1 MLDKLYITPRQWLHI
16 LRWSLYCLLF
26 LLAMMTQTVVL
37 GNRPIFGITPDF
49 IPIVITCVCVK
60 EGPQKGGWFA
70 LLTSF
75 VWFLSGAD
83 YGSVSIAILTVL
95 PVMGSVICRGVLN
108 SRFLPCLLVN
118 FLTLFLLHSIIFFL
132 KFLINDMDGALFVQ
146 KLLPCVLI
154 SMIAQPIVYLLVKK
168 IHQIGDNYEPA

>member
-16 LRWSLYCLLF
+16 LRWSLYSLLF

-37 GNRPIFGITPDF
+37 GNRPIFGIIPDF

-70 LLTSF
+70 LLTSL

-95 PVMGSVICRGVLN
+95 PVMGSIVCRSLLN

-132 KFLINDMDGALFVQ
+132 KFLINDMDSALFVQ

-154 SMIAQPIVYLLVKK
+154 SMIAQPVVYLLVKK

>member
-16 LRWSLYCLLF
+16 LRWSLYSLLF

-37 GNRPIFGITPDF
+37 GNRPIFGITPDL
-49 IPIVITCVCVK
+49 IPVVITCVCVA

-70 LLTSF
+70 LLTSLL
-75 VWFLSGAD
+75 WFLSGAD

-95 PVMGSVICRGVLN
+95 PVMGSILCRSVLN
-108 SRFLPCLLVN
+108 NRFLPCLLVN
-118 FLTLFLLHSIIFFL
+118 FLTLLLLHSIIFFF
-132 KFLINDMDGALFVQ
+132 KFLINGMAGALFVQ

-154 SMIAQPIVYLLVKK
+154 SLIAQPIVYLLVKK
-168 IHQIGDNYEPA
+168 IHQIGDNYEPT